1 MIKDRASMTPYEE
14 RNSME
19 LQFKK
24 LDADSLKILKP
35 LFVFRKNK
43 TCDSVFL
50 GLFLWKDYYNVR
62 YAISEDNAVFL
73 RLTVDGKEY
82 AALPICEAGKL
93 SCCFSQLKTYFNQT
107 LSMKLN
113 IFLADEE
120 AVTLLSLPDG
130 EFFAEEVEDARDY
143 LYSAEALRSLTGRK
157 LHKKKNLLNAFLR
170 TFDGRFEYRRLSCT
184 DGTAI
189 KQFLAR
195 WGVSREDRME
205 GQLEHEILGIHEILH
220 SCALL
225 DITMAGV
232 YVDSTLEAFTIGSY
246 NPLERMAVIH
256 IEKANPEIKGLY
268 QFINQQ
274 FLIHE
279 FPDAILV
286 NREDDLG
293 DPGLRQAK
301 LSYCPLD
308 FARKYRIRQ
317 R

>member
-1 MIKDRASMTPYEE
+1 MLENRQSMILYKE
-14 RNSME
+14 RDSME

-24 LDADSLKILKP
+24 LDAASLKLLKP
-35 LFVFRKNK
+35 LFIFRKNK

-50 GLFLWKDYYNVR
+50 GLFLWKDYYHVR
-62 YAISEDNAVFL
+62 YAVCEDRAVFL
-73 RLTVDGKEY
+73 RLTVEGEEY
-82 AALPICEAGKL
+82 AALPICEDREL
-93 SCCFSQLKTYFNQT
+93 PRCFSQLKDYFNRT

-113 IFLADEE
+113 VFLADEE
-120 AVTLLSLPDG
+120 AVRLLSLPND
-130 EFFAEEVEDARDY
+130 EFHIEEAEDARDY
-143 LYSAEALRSLTGRK
+143 LYSAEALRTLAGRK

-170 TFDGRFEYRRLSCT
+170 AFDGRFEYRRLSCA
-184 DGTAI
+184 DGDAV
-189 KQFLAR
+189 KQFLGR
-195 WGVSREDRME
+195 WSISRGNRME
-205 GQLEHEILGIHEILH
+205 GQLEQELLGIHEILH
-220 SCALL
+220 SCSLL

-232 YVDSTLEAFTIGSY
+232 YVDGTLEAFTVGSY
-246 NPLERMAVIH
+246 NPLEQMAVIH

-301 LSYCPLD
+301 LSYCPVD